1 MDKIKNYLRQQAEI
15 YGLRPR
21 FVEAIEAIGTDTA
34 LDVRSGLFGYATEGR
49 GVDARRARRVEMMIE
64 DVLQIAALPDG
75 IAERAAAR
83 ALAHEAGLIAGDAA
97 RAMGRDLDVCQDRA
111 SAARDRVI
119 ALLAS

>member
-1 MDKIKNYLRQQAEI
+1 MDKIKMYLRQQAEI

-21 FVEAIEAIGTDTA
+21 FVEAIEAIASDTA

-49 GVDARRARRVEMMIE
+49 GVDERRARRVEMMIE
-64 DVLQIAALPDG
+64 GLLWDP
-75 IAERAAAR
+75 AR
-83 ALAHEAGLIAGDAA
+83 AVEALAYQAGEIASDAA
-97 RAMGRDLDVCQDRA
+97 RAMGHDLDACRDRA